1 MLLFL
6 TSTEIW
12 LYHCDG
18 WQDLQI
24 WLQVGLLQ
32 HMDFRQFEIW
42 KMSQKKHTPAV
53 FEVVF
58 SKMSPHQKYHHYKK
72 RTLQKV
78 SLKSF
83 ALNGIVVY
91 PVPPYLPFL
100 FRVVRQYPCNPTVAI
115 RISNRLLSI
124 STITSCF
131 DPRV

>member
-6 TSTEIW
+6 TSTEIL
-12 LYHCDG
+12 LYHSDG

-24 WLQVGLLQ
+24 WLQVGLLLLY
-32 HMDFRQFEIW
+32 MDFIQVENW

-58 SKMSPHQKYHHYKK
+58 SKMSLPQKYHHYKK

-91 PVPPYLPFL
+91 PVPP
-100 FRVVRQYPCNPTVAI
+100 
-115 RISNRLLSI
+115 LL
-124 STITSCF
+124 T
-131 DPRV
+131 